1 MNAVILLATLKAT
14 GLSNTETLS
23 EFLQDKMKAEQI
35 DVEIIKL
42 VDHNIP
48 PGTYSNMGAGD
59 DWPGIL
65 KKIMAADIVIFATPI
80 WWNNMS
86 SLMQRVVERL
96 DELHDYLMQ
105 GKPSGLEGKAAGI
118 VITGD
123 SDGAQ
128 SIIASLANFLNAI
141 GLELPPYSTLS
152 VLWDGHAK
160 GKDTPREKL
169 IEKYEKDYAKT
180 AEKMI
185 GQLKAAV

>member
-42 VDHNIP
+42 VDHNIL

-65 KKIMAADIVIFATPI
+65 KKIMVADIVIFATPI

-169 IEKYEKDYAKT
+169 IEKYEKDSAKT